1 MTQGIG
7 ATEPPVRGTAHQ
19 IVRTTLKVD
28 WTLVEAAPA
37 LRCTIGVA
45 IPLLLGVTIHH
56 PSIGVFG
63 AVGAVS
69 VGFGSYQGAY
79 RSRAAVMLYA
89 TAGMAL
95 SIFVGSLAGHSTPW
109 TITVTALWGF
119 AGGLLVALGP
129 AASFVGLQ
137 SVVAVLIAGGF
148 AANLREAAG
157 RAALVFAGGLVQ
169 TLLVAMIWPLRRFSA
184 ERKSLAAVYRSLAS
198 FAAAI
203 PSADAVAPEPH
214 TLAGTLSPLQD
225 PQPFAKAGDV
235 LVFQSLLDEA
245 ERIRA
250 SLAGLATKHRRLTE
264 TNQACALT
272 VASRSAQALAEIAA
286 ALEDGRE
293 PQEPAG
299 LWKSFDEC
307 AARLAPS
314 TETDALLGQIR
325 SAWRTSGIL
334 SGAPADDLPIRP
346 HVAPLRRRPPVADA
360 WTTLRAN
367 LTINSTA
374 CRHALRLAV
383 TLAIAT
389 AFERVLAVPRGY
401 WVPLTTA
408 LVLRPDFHDT
418 FARGAARIAGTLLGA
433 GGATIINQLIHP
445 GPMALTALV
454 LGFVWAGYA
463 LVRAS
468 YALFT
473 VCITGYV
480 VFLLMLAGIPEL
492 SAATYRVVYTIAGGA
507 LALGAYAVWPT
518 WAANEVRPA
527 LAGILDAHSRFVDAL
542 LNAYRDP
549 ESANLRR
556 LDEIRSEARLTR
568 SNGEAVVERMLTEP
582 QGRRA
587 MDARVAVGIVAAI
600 RRHALAGLALRAGL
614 ERKPRAV
621 PGIDVLAR
629 EMKESLHALAQSV
642 REGTSPPPL
651 PPLRQTQLALAA
663 ASDDL
668 VRDETDLMVD
678 SVKTMAELLLRDPP
692 PIAGVRS

>member
-1 MTQGIG
+1 MTQANT
-7 ATEPPVRGTAHQ
+7 ATAPPPAGTARQ
-19 IVRTTLKVD
+19 ILQSTLKVD
-28 WTLVEAAPA
+28 WTLVEAAAA

-45 IPLLLGVTIHH
+45 IPLLLGVAIQQ

-79 RSRAAVMLYA
+79 RSRAAVMLWA
-89 TAGMAL
+89 ALAMAF
-95 SIFVGSLAGHSTPW
+95 SIFVGSIAGHSTAAA
-109 TITVTALWGF
+109 IAVTAIWAFG
-119 AGGLLVALGP
+119 GGLLVALGP

-137 SVVAVLIAGGF
+137 SIVAVLIAAGF
-148 AANLREAAG
+148 PADLREVAG
-157 RAALVFAGGLVQ
+157 RAALVFGGGLVQ
-169 TLLVAMIWPLRRFSA
+169 TLLVVMIWPLRRFSA
-184 ERKSLAAVYRSLAS
+184 ERKSLAAVYRSLAG
-198 FAAAI
+198 FASSIPTVEAI
-203 PSADAVAPEPH
+203 APEPH

-250 SLAGLATKHRRLTE
+250 SLAGLATKQRRLSE
-264 TNQACALT
+264 TDQPCALT
-272 VASRSAQALAEIAA
+272 VARLTGEALAEIAA
-286 ALEDGRE
+286 ALEEGRE
-293 PQEPAG
+293 PREVPG
-299 LWKSFDEC
+299 LWKSLDGC

-314 TETDALLGQIR
+314 TELDALLGQTR

-334 SGAPADDLPIRP
+334 SGAPADDVPRRP

-367 LTINSTA
+367 LVIDSTA

-383 TLAIAT
+383 TLALAT
-389 AFERVLAVPRGY
+389 ALERVLEFPRGY
-401 WVPLTTA
+401 WVPLTA
-408 LVLRPDFHDT
+408 GLVLRPEFHDT
-418 FARGAARIAGTLLGA
+418 FARGAARIGGTLLGA
-433 GGATIINQLIHP
+433 GCATIINHLFHP
-445 GPMALTALV
+445 GAIALTAMV
-454 LGFVWAGYA
+454 LGFVYAGYA

-480 VFLLMLAGIPEL
+480 VFLLMLAGVPEL

-527 LAGILDAHSRFVDAL
+527 LAGILDAHSGFVEEL

-549 ESANLRR
+549 EHASLRR

-587 MDARVAVGIVAAI
+587 MDPRVAVGLVAAI
-600 RRHALAGLALRAGL
+600 RRHALAGLALHAGL

-621 PGIDVLAR
+621 PGIEVLAR
-629 EMKESLHALAQSV
+629 EMKESLHALAEAV
-642 REGTSPPPL
+642 RHGTSPPPL

-678 SVKTMAELLLRDPP
+678 SVNTMAELLRRDPP
-692 PIAGVRS
+692 SPPGAQI